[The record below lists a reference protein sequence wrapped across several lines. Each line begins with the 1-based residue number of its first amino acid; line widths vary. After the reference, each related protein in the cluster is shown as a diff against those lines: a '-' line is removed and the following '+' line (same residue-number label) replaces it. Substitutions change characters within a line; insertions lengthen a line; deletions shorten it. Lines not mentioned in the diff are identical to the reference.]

1 MNLKVNFI
9 LTLSFLFTGQILI
22 GQPQDTESKS
32 ILEKVKGKYQAYQT
46 MKIDLG
52 QVIVDVEDGDEKMEA
67 TLWLKGDMF
76 KLEYQDQVLMTDT
89 KKYWIYFRE
98 DKEVNISDYE
108 LEDENS
114 IKPSD
119 IFSLYEKDFQYK
131 LDGTAS
137 RGETKYWIIRFNPH
151 DKDVD
156 YHAIKLYINQT
167 DYSIAQAIIIDKE
180 QNQIKFQ
187 INKLEPNLNLPD
199 SFFRFNK
206 EEYPVEH
213 VTDQTID

>member
-1 MNLKVNFI
+1 MDFKIKLI
-9 LTLSFLFTGQILI
+9 LILSILMAGQNAI
-22 GQPQDTESKS
+22 GQPQDNESKS
-32 ILEKVKGKYQAYQT
+32 ILEKVKAKYEAYST
-46 MKIDLG
+46 MKINLN
-52 QVIVDVEDGDEKMEA
+52 QVIVDAEDGDEKMTA

-89 KKYWIYFRE
+89 KKYWIYFKD
-98 DKEVNISDYE
+98 DKEVNISNYD
-108 LEDENS
+108 LDDENS

-137 RGETKYWIIRFNPH
+137 RGDDKFWIIRFNPH
-151 DKDVD
+151 DKNVD
-156 YHAIKLYINQT
+156 YHAIKLYINQS

-180 QNQIKFQ
+180 QNQIKFM

-199 SFFRFNK
+199 SFFQFNK
-206 EEYPVEH
+206 DEYPVEH
-213 VTDQTID
+213 ITDQTID